1 MTMIAQWSCLSWL
14 IHWTENVRERF
25 YWAVYVHNCTRV
37 QWTWLCRTI
46 ISSCALLCSAW
57 LSSKRQLWRKLIER
71 STWQQLTHYGSDTEH
86 IMLWVKG
93 GRYMFRFWHRNI
105 HFRCFRSLHF
115 PVLWSEMFEC
125 WISGI
130 LMRIHKIQM
139 RMSPI
144 TPLSIWVQDHIS
156 DNSNFFSLNKFSP
169 SIYSTNIFPTQELED

>member
-57 LSSKRQLWRKLIER
+57 LSSKRQLWRKLIEK

-93 GRYMFRFWHRNI
+93 GRYVFRFWHRNI
-105 HFRCFRSLHF
+105 QFRCFRCLYY
-115 PVLWSEMFEC
+115 PVLWAEMFEC
-125 WISGI
+125 FRNSYAYVPHYTTAYLGS
-130 LMRIHKIQM
+130 RPH
-139 RMSPI
+139 
-144 TPLSIWVQDHIS
+144 IW
-156 DNSNFFSLNKFSP
+156 
-169 SIYSTNIFPTQELED
+169 